1 MGNALVREDTP
12 AEFPTDAQEFALRQI
27 LEEARRIAAQSR
39 LLALNA
45 AMESAS
51 ACGEPVVAREMD
63 ALGGSAGRTVAE
75 MERVAASVELLLQQI
90 NSASALSRPL

>member
-1 MGNALVREDTP
+1 MANALVREDAP
-12 AEFPTDAQEFALRQI
+12 AEAPAGAQEFALRQI

-45 AMESAS
+45 ALESAT
-51 ACGEPVVAREMD
+51 ACREPAAAAEMD

-90 NSASALSRPL
+90 TSASALSQPL